1 MSLTR
6 SLLRINRLM
15 YAQASGI
22 SAFFN
27 EISRLIDEAERQYGL
42 ANRSHG
48 VYTRACTQ
56 DNTQLHIAVSNEDR
70 PHQSYLP

>member
-6 SLLRINRLM
+6 SLHWIDRLM

-42 ANRSHG
+42 ANRG
-48 VYTRACTQ
+48 YTTEYILVRVHKT
-56 DNTQLHIAVSNEDR
+56 TRKYI
-70 PHQSYLP
+70 